1 MQETKNDM
9 NVMIYVKSVCC
20 CVALP
25 ETFVTLSIRR
35 LQARSAME
43 QETKNDMEAQNLDLR
58 RQLAKLTTRLR
69 KHPVFLGA
77 SLPDM

>member
-1 MQETKNDM
+1 MLHYQKR
-9 NVMIYVKSVCC
+9 
-20 CVALP
+20 
-25 ETFVTLSIRR
+25 LSRCLARR

-69 KHPVFLGA
+69 KHPVFLDV
-77 SLPDM
+77 SLHM

>member
-1 MQETKNDM
+1 M
-9 NVMIYVKSVCC
+9 
-20 CVALP
+20 LP
-25 ETFVTLSIRR
+25 YQKRLSRCLARR